1 MKFLYRAYVEVQ
13 AQVSLERLQVKDLLI
28 QESAKCYAK
37 LDVKL
42 QLSQRNNQVRLLL
55 NTWFRQKLGKKS
67 LF

>member
-1 MKFLYRAYVEVQ
+1 MKFSYRAYVEVQ

-55 NTWFRQKLGKKS
+55 NT
-67 LF
+67 